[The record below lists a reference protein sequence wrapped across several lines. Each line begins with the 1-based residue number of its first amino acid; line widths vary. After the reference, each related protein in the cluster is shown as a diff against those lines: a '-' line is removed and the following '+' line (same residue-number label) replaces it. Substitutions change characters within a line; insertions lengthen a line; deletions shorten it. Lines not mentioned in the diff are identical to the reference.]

1 MSTAKI
7 TSIDVLPLL
16 AAALQKFRS
25 EGGGAM
31 EDLETELRRA
41 LDWIHHDR
49 REYWTT
55 ELRRAQDALVQA
67 KIQLQ
72 QATVMRRVADRDP
85 SCIDEKRA
93 VERARRRVENAQ
105 RKVEAVRHWAGVID
119 RAADDFRRARTQFST
134 WLDADLS
141 RAVAALN
148 EMSESLVTYISMQ
161 APSAPP
167 PPSGGVAMG
176 DEPVVEQSSGLPD
189 AAETATPQPREEP
202 NP

>member
-1 MSTAKI
+1 MSAAKI

-16 AAALQKFRS
+16 AAAIQKFRS
-25 EGGGAM
+25 EAGAAV
-31 EDLETELRRA
+31 EDLETEVRRG
-41 LDWIHHDR
+41 LEWIHHDR

-85 SCIDEKRA
+85 SCVDEKRA
-93 VERARRRVENAQ
+93 VERAKRRVETAQ
-105 RKVEAVRHWAGVID
+105 RKIEAVRHWAGVID
-119 RAADDFRRARTQFST
+119 RASDDFRRARTQFST

-141 RAVAALN
+141 RAAASLD

-167 PPSGGVAMG
+167 PTAS
-176 DEPVVEQSSGLPD
+176 VVEAPK
-189 AAETATPQPREEP
+189 EEP
-202 NP
+202 PQ